1 MDKIKL
7 LSESKNTLLFF
18 GAIVAIGPLGMDA
31 YLPAIPSI
39 AEEMNTSII
48 SVNNTLSYF
57 LVGYGIGQFFGGPL
71 SDQIGRKK
79 IGAFGLFVFIIAS
92 FLIAR
97 SNQILNIQILRV
109 IQAIGGGFSTVI
121 CLASVRDIFGPVDAG
136 RKYAVVSMIMLVC
149 PVIAPSLGTF
159 LLKINWQAIFIFLA
173 IYASGVLFFY
183 LNFIPE
189 THSNPQPTINFKPI
203 LKQHYQVIK
212 HRVNDRLLPLLYI
225 FMVMAAVGVLMCFL
239 TNSSLIYMEF
249 YNVSPTTF
257 PVLFAVN
264 VIFMIFCTNIS
275 MNKMKT
281 VNPQRLLRIGLTIQ
295 GVACLGLFLLE
306 WTEIAKLEYIVPLIV
321 VSVGSIGLISPCASA
336 IFISFFSKRA
346 GSASAM
352 MSFSVFTSGSVLGL
366 VSGALFNNSLTPVFG
381 IMLGSSI
388 LANILAHITPVLDS
402 TYLNKE
408 KNIL

>member
-79 IGAFGLFVFIIAS
+79 IGAFGLFVFIITS
-92 FLIAR
+92 FLIAK
-97 SNQILNIQILRV
+97 SSQILNIQILRV
-109 IQAIGGGFSTVI
+109 IQAIGSGFSTVI
-121 CLASVRDIFGPVDAG
+121 CLASVRDIYGPVDAG

-149 PVIAPSLGTF
+149 LIIAPTLGTF
-159 LLKINWQAIFIFLA
+159 LLKINWQAIFIFLS

-189 THSNPQPTINFKPI
+189 THSNPQPKINFKPI

-212 HRVNDRLLPLLYI
+212 HKVNGSRLPLLYI

-239 TNSSLIYMEF
+239 TNSSLIYMQF

-257 PVLFAVN
+257 PVLFAIN

-275 MNKMKT
+275 MKKMKT
-281 VNPQRLLRIGLTIQ
+281 VNPHKLLR
-295 GVACLGLFLLE
+295 
-306 WTEIAKLEYIVPLIV
+306 
-321 VSVGSIGLISPCASA
+321 IGLISPCASA
-336 IFISFFSKRA
+336 VFISFFSKRA

-352 MSFSVFTSGSVLGL
+352 MSFSVFTSGSILGL
-366 VSGALFNNSLTPVFG
+366 VSGALFYNNLTPVFG
-381 IMLGSSI
+381 IMLASSI
-388 LANILAHITPVLDS
+388 LANILAQIIPVLDS
-402 TYLNKE
+402 TYIKKE
-408 KNIL
+408 NNIL

>member
-1 MDKIKL
+1 LNKIKL

-18 GAIVAIGPLGMDA
+18 GAIVAIGPLAMDA

-39 AEEMNTSII
+39 AKEMNTSII

-79 IGAFGLFVFIIAS
+79 IGAFGLIIFVITS
-92 FLIAR
+92 FLIAS

-121 CLASVRDIFGPVDAG
+121 CLASVRDIYGPVDAG
-136 RKYAVVSMIMLVC
+136 RKYAVVSMIMLIC
-149 PVIAPSLGTF
+149 PVIAPSLGSF

-173 IYASGVLFFY
+173 IYAGSVLFFY

-189 THSNPQPTINFKPI
+189 THSNPQPKINLNPI
-203 LKQHYQVIK
+203 LKQHFQVIK

-225 FMVMAAVGVLMCFL
+225 FMVMSAVGVLMCFL

-249 YNVSPTTF
+249 YSVSASTF
-257 PVLFAVN
+257 PVLFAFN
-264 VIFMIFCTNIS
+264 VIFMIFCTTIS
-275 MNKMKT
+275 IKKMKII
-281 VNPQRLLRIGLTIQ
+281 NPHKLLRIGLIIQ
-295 GVACLGLFLLE
+295 GFACLGLFLLE
-306 WTEIAKLEYIVPLIV
+306 WSEIAKLEYIVPFIIIA
-321 VSVGSIGLISPCASA
+321 VGSIGLITPCASA
-336 IFISFFSKRA
+336 MFISFFSKNA

-352 MSFSVFTSGSVLGL
+352 MSFSVFTSGSILGL
-366 VSGALFNNSLTPVFG
+366 ISGAVFNNSLTPLFG
-381 IMLGSSI
+381 IMLSASI
-388 LANILAHITPVLDS
+388 VANILAHVIPVLDGK
-402 TYLNKE
+402 YLDVE

>member
-18 GAIVAIGPLGMDA
+18 GAIVAIGPLAMDA

-39 AEEMNTSII
+39 AKEMNTSII

-79 IGAFGLFVFIIAS
+79 IGAFGLIIFVITS
-92 FLIAR
+92 FLIAS

-121 CLASVRDIFGPVDAG
+121 CLASVRDIYGPVDAG
-136 RKYAVVSMIMLVC
+136 RKYAVVSMIMLIC
-149 PVIAPSLGTF
+149 LVIAPSLGSF

-173 IYASGVLFFY
+173 IYAGSVLFFY

-189 THSNPQPTINFKPI
+189 THSNPQPKINLNPI
-203 LKQHYQVIK
+203 LKQHFQVIK

-225 FMVMAAVGVLMCFL
+225 FMVMSAVGVLMCFL

-249 YNVSPTTF
+249 YSVSASTF
-257 PVLFAVN
+257 PVLFAFN
-264 VIFMIFCTNIS
+264 VIFMIFCTTIS
-275 MNKMKT
+275 IKKMKII
-281 VNPQRLLRIGLTIQ
+281 NPHKLLRIGLIIQ
-295 GVACLGLFLLE
+295 GFACLGLFLLE
-306 WTEIAKLEYIVPLIV
+306 WSEIAKLEYIVPFIIIA
-321 VSVGSIGLISPCASA
+321 VGSIGLITPCASA
-336 IFISFFSKRA
+336 MFISFFSKNA

-352 MSFSVFTSGSVLGL
+352 MSFSVFTSGSILGL
-366 VSGALFNNSLTPVFG
+366 ISGAVFNNSLTPLFG
-381 IMLGSSI
+381 IMLSASI
-388 LANILAHITPVLDS
+388 VANILAHVIPVLDGK
-402 TYLNKE
+402 YLDVE

>member
-18 GAIVAIGPLGMDA
+18 GAIVAIGPLAMDA

-39 AEEMNTSII
+39 AKEMNASII

-79 IGAFGLFVFIIAS
+79 IGSFGLFFFMITS
-92 FLIAR
+92 FLIA
-97 SNQILNIQILRV
+97 SSSEILSIQILRI

-121 CLASVRDIFGPVDAG
+121 CLASVRDIYGPVVAG

-149 PVIAPSLGTF
+149 PVIAPTIGTF

-173 IYASGVLFFY
+173 IYASVVLLFY

-189 THSNPQPTINFKPI
+189 THSNPQTKINFKPI

-212 HRVNDRLLPLLYI
+212 HRVNDRRLPLLYI
-225 FMVMAAVGVLMCFL
+225 FMLVAAVGVLMCFL

-249 YNVSPTTF
+249 YSVSAKTF
-257 PVLFAVN
+257 PVLFSIN

-275 MNKMKT
+275 MKKMKT
-281 VNPQRLLRIGLTIQ
+281 VNPHKLLRIGLIIQ

-306 WTEIAKLEYIVPLIV
+306 YTEIAKLEYVVPLIV
-321 VSVGSIGLISPCASA
+321 IAVGSIGLISPCASA

-352 MSFSVFTSGSVLGL
+352 MSFSIFTSGSILGL
-366 VSGALFNNSLTPVFG
+366 VSGALFNNSLIPVFG
-381 IMLGSSI
+381 IMLVSSI
-388 LANILAHITPVLDS
+388 LANILAHVIPVLDGK
-402 TYLNKE
+402 YLDVE

>member
-1 MDKIKL
+1 MNKIKL

-18 GAIVAIGPLGMDA
+18 GAIVAIGPLAMDA

-39 AEEMNTSII
+39 AKEMNTSII

-79 IGAFGLFVFIIAS
+79 IGAFGLIIFVITS
-92 FLIAR
+92 FLIAS

-121 CLASVRDIFGPVDAG
+121 CLASVRDIYGPVDAG
-136 RKYAVVSMIMLVC
+136 RKYAVVSMIMLIC
-149 PVIAPSLGTF
+149 PVIAPSLGSF

-173 IYASGVLFFY
+173 IYAGSVLFFY

-189 THSNPQPTINFKPI
+189 THSNPQPKINLNPI
-203 LKQHYQVIK
+203 LKQHFQVIK

-225 FMVMAAVGVLMCFL
+225 FMVMSAVGVLMCFL

-249 YNVSPTTF
+249 YSVSASTF
-257 PVLFAVN
+257 PVLFAFN
-264 VIFMIFCTNIS
+264 VIFMIFCTTIS
-275 MNKMKT
+275 IKKMKII
-281 VNPQRLLRIGLTIQ
+281 NPHKLLRIGLIIQ
-295 GVACLGLFLLE
+295 GFACLGLFLLE
-306 WTEIAKLEYIVPLIV
+306 WSEIAKLEYIVPFIIIA
-321 VSVGSIGLISPCASA
+321 VGSIGLITPCASA
-336 IFISFFSKRA
+336 MFISFFSKNA

-352 MSFSVFTSGSVLGL
+352 MSFSVFTSGSILGL
-366 VSGALFNNSLTPVFG
+366 ISGAVFNNSLTPLFG
-381 IMLGSSI
+381 IMLSASI
-388 LANILAHITPVLDS
+388 VANILAHVIPVLDGK
-402 TYLNKE
+402 YQM
-408 KNIL
+408 

>member
-1 MDKIKL
+1 LDKIKL

-18 GAIVAIGPLGMDA
+18 GAIVAIGPLAMDA

-39 AEEMNTSII
+39 AKEMNTSII

-79 IGAFGLFVFIIAS
+79 IGAFGLIIFVITS
-92 FLIAR
+92 FLIAS

-121 CLASVRDIFGPVDAG
+121 CLASVRDIYGPVDAG
-136 RKYAVVSMIMLVC
+136 RKYAVVSMIMLIC
-149 PVIAPSLGTF
+149 PVIAPSLGSF

-173 IYASGVLFFY
+173 IYAGSVLFFY

-189 THSNPQPTINFKPI
+189 THSNPQPKINLNPI
-203 LKQHYQVIK
+203 LKQHFQVIK

-225 FMVMAAVGVLMCFL
+225 FMVMSAVGVLMCFL

-249 YNVSPTTF
+249 YSVSASTF
-257 PVLFAVN
+257 PVLFAFN
-264 VIFMIFCTNIS
+264 VIFMIFCTTIS
-275 MNKMKT
+275 IKKMKII
-281 VNPQRLLRIGLTIQ
+281 NPHKLLRIGLIIQ
-295 GVACLGLFLLE
+295 GFACLGLFLLE
-306 WTEIAKLEYIVPLIV
+306 WSEIAKLEYIVPFIIIA
-321 VSVGSIGLISPCASA
+321 VGSIGLITPCASA
-336 IFISFFSKRA
+336 MFISFFSKNA

-352 MSFSVFTSGSVLGL
+352 MSFSVFTSGSILGL
-366 VSGALFNNSLTPVFG
+366 ISGAVFNNSLTPLFG
-381 IMLGSSI
+381 IMLSASI
-388 LANILAHITPVLDS
+388 VANILAHVIPVLDGK
-402 TYLNKE
+402 YLDVE

>member
-18 GAIVAIGPLGMDA
+18 GAIVAIGPLAMDA

-39 AEEMNTSII
+39 AKEMNTSII

-79 IGAFGLFVFIIAS
+79 IGAFGLIIFVITS
-92 FLIAR
+92 FLIAS

-121 CLASVRDIFGPVDAG
+121 CLASVRDIYGPVDAG
-136 RKYAVVSMIMLVC
+136 RKYAVVSMIMLIC
-149 PVIAPSLGTF
+149 PVIAPSLGSF

-173 IYASGVLFFY
+173 IYAGSVLFFY

-189 THSNPQPTINFKPI
+189 THSNPQPKINLNPI
-203 LKQHYQVIK
+203 LKQHFQVIK

-225 FMVMAAVGVLMCFL
+225 FMVMSAVGVLMCFL

-249 YNVSPTTF
+249 YSVSASTF
-257 PVLFAVN
+257 PVLFAFN
-264 VIFMIFCTNIS
+264 VIFMIFCTTIS
-275 MNKMKT
+275 IKKMKII
-281 VNPQRLLRIGLTIQ
+281 NPHKLLRIGLIIQ
-295 GVACLGLFLLE
+295 GFACLGLFLLE
-306 WTEIAKLEYIVPLIV
+306 WSEIAKLEYIVPFIIIA
-321 VSVGSIGLISPCASA
+321 VGSIGLITPCASA
-336 IFISFFSKRA
+336 MFISFFSKNA

-352 MSFSVFTSGSVLGL
+352 MSFSVFTSGSILGL
-366 VSGALFNNSLTPVFG
+366 ISGAVFNNSLTPLFG
-381 IMLGSSI
+381 IMLSASI
-388 LANILAHITPVLDS
+388 VANILAHVIPVLDGK
-402 TYLNKE
+402 YLDVE

>member
-1 MDKIKL
+1 MNKIKL

-18 GAIVAIGPLGMDA
+18 GAIVAIGPLAMDA

-39 AEEMNTSII
+39 AKEMNTSII

-79 IGAFGLFVFIIAS
+79 IGAFGLIIFVITS
-92 FLIAR
+92 FLIAS

-121 CLASVRDIFGPVDAG
+121 CLASVRDIYGPVDAG
-136 RKYAVVSMIMLVC
+136 RKYAVVSMIMLIC
-149 PVIAPSLGTF
+149 PVIAPSLGSF

-173 IYASGVLFFY
+173 IYAGSVLFFY

-189 THSNPQPTINFKPI
+189 THSNPQPKINLNPI
-203 LKQHYQVIK
+203 LKQHFQVIK

-225 FMVMAAVGVLMCFL
+225 FMVMSAVGVLMCFL

-249 YNVSPTTF
+249 YSVSASTF
-257 PVLFAVN
+257 PVLFAFN
-264 VIFMIFCTNIS
+264 VIFMIFCTTIS
-275 MNKMKT
+275 IKKMKII
-281 VNPQRLLRIGLTIQ
+281 NPHKLLRIGLIIQ
-295 GVACLGLFLLE
+295 GFACLGLFLLE
-306 WTEIAKLEYIVPLIV
+306 WSEIAKLEYIVPFIIIA
-321 VSVGSIGLISPCASA
+321 VGSIGLITPCASA
-336 IFISFFSKRA
+336 MFISFFSKNA

-352 MSFSVFTSGSVLGL
+352 MSFSVFTSGSILGL
-366 VSGALFNNSLTPVFG
+366 ISGAVFNNSLTPLFG
-381 IMLGSSI
+381 IMLSASI
-388 LANILAHITPVLDS
+388 VANILAHVIPVLDGK
-402 TYLNKE
+402 YLDVE